1 MERYMVI
8 SNHTEKGC
16 TDALKAIEA
25 AGFITHFDWGCKDG
39 VHTGWA
45 IVEADNAK
53 EALMVVP
60 SGERSQ
66 ARVVRVV
73 KIGPFDADKA
83 HQL

>member
-8 SNHTEKGC
+8 SNHTDKGC
-16 TDALKAIEA
+16 TQSLKAIES

-45 IVEADNAK
+45 IVEADSAK

-60 SGERSQ
+60 SAERSS
-66 ARVVRVV
+66 ATVVHLV
-73 KIGPFDADKA
+73 KFGPRDTEAA
-83 HQL
+83 HTS